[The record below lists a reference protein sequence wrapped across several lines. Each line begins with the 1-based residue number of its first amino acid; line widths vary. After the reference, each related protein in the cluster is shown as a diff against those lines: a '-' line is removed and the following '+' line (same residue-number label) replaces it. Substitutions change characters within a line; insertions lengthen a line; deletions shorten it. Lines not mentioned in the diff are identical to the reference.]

1 MIKPKIRGTSPNA
14 LLKVVSR
21 ELLPLEMYVEIAN
34 QKFQEALEE
43 RGASGGSINT

>member
-1 MIKPKIRGTSPNA
+1 MSPDT
-14 LLKVVSR
+14 LKVVSR